1 MAVQTSPKMKW
12 QSRSFQARW
21 AEVISGSTTSTARAA
36 PHFTAL
42 TAISMPK
49 VAEEQATF
57 MSKPKPWMPSA
68 VWISTAMAG

>member
-1 MAVQTSPKMKW
+1 M
-12 QSRSFQARW
+12 
-21 AEVISGSTTSTARAA
+21 
-36 PHFTAL
+36 PHLTAL

>member
-12 QSRSFQARW
+12 QSRSFQARCG
-21 AEVISGSTTSTARAA
+21 EVISGSTTSTARAE
-36 PHFTAL
+36 PHLTAL

-57 MSKPKPWMPSA
+57 MSKPKPLTPSA